1 MSTRKIIG
9 IILAAAGSWMLLSP
23 QALTGIKYLK
33 WMHDYAF
40 PGEVLLGI
48 VVLSLAYYC
57 LDFKPKAPSKP
68 SH

>member
-1 MSTRKIIG
+1 MKKILG
-9 IILAAAGSWMLLSP
+9 YILLAAGSWMLLSP
-23 QALTGIKYLK
+23 QSLTGIKYLK
-33 WMHDYAF
+33 WMYNYTF

-57 LDFKPKAPSKP
+57 LDFKPKKLAKP